1 MILVLLGTFHIPFK
15 RPLVALERLCASGKI
30 NEEVIV
36 QNGHTQFSSP
46 HLKTFPF
53 IDPALLDKFYDSA
66 RLIITH
72 AGTGSII
79 KGLKKKKKVIA
90 IARLHRLGEHIDD
103 HQLEILNQFAGS
115 NYILPW
121 RENERLEEVLQ
132 RAESFRSEKGAQ
144 ILGVA
149 EVEALAEQFED
160 AHAGIVTV
168 GVDDERAAV

>member
-46 HLKTFPF
+46 HFKTFPF

-103 HQLEILNQFAGS
+103 HQLEILNEFAGS

-121 RENERLEEVLQ
+121 RENDRLEEVLQ
-132 RAESFRSEKGAQ
+132 RAESFRPHHYVSQKE
-144 ILGVA
+144 
-149 EVEALAEQFED
+149 E
-160 AHAGIVTV
+160 IVHYLQNYI
-168 GVDDERAAV
+168 DSL